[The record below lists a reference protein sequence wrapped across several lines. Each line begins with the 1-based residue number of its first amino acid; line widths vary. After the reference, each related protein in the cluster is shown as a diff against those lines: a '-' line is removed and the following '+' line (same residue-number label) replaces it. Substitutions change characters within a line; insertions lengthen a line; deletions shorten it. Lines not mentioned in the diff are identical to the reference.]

1 MARDP
6 ICGMPLDAKDAKFK
20 VQVRGRTYY
29 FCREYCIHTFLEE
42 NRIAYFS
49 MEIGLTDD
57 IRTYSGGLGILAG
70 DTIRSSAD
78 LKIPFV
84 AVSLINKKG
93 YLKQEIT
100 REGKQI
106 EHPTE
111 WTSSKFMN
119 ELPTQIMVQIEGRE
133 VRIKAWL
140 YDHQSLTGGLVSI
153 LFLDTDVEGN
163 APEDREITSFLYG
176 GDERYRL
183 KQEIVLGMGGVKMLE
198 ASGFKVRKYHMNEG
212 HSSLL
217 TLELLRKNDMNPDKV
232 RDLCIFTTHTP
243 VEAGHDKFPYDL
255 VQETM
260 GEIVPLETLKGL
272 GGQDRLNL
280 TLLALN
286 LSKYVNGVA
295 KRHKDF
301 SMKLFPGYHISAITN
316 GVHSFTWTC
325 DSFRKLYDKY
335 LPGWANEPELLVR
348 VGSIPDEEIWQA
360 HMEAKEKL
368 VDFVSE
374 KTNVNLDRDILT
386 LGFARRATA
395 YKRPVLLFSD
405 LGRLR
410 EINNKGRIQAIFA
423 GKAHPKDLSGKQ
435 LIEEIY
441 GHIEKL
447 RNVIKIVYLEDY
459 DMQMAAKLT
468 SGVDVWLNTPLPPFE
483 ASGTSGMKAAHNGVI
498 NFSVLDGWWVEGCIE
513 DVTGWAIGPSPRE
526 PIGEDERR
534 HRELEDLYNK
544 LEYLIIST
552 FYKKR
557 DNWIHMMKNSI
568 GKVAYYFNSHRMMRR
583 YVTEAY
589 L

>member
-513 DVTGWAIGPSPRE
+513 DVTGWAIGPSPKE